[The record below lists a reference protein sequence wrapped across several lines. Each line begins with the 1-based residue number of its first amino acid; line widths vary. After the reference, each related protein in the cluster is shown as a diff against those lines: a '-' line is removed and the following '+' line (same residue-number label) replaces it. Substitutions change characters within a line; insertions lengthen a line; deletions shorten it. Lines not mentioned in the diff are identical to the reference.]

1 MNFYIQLIKNYAQSQ
16 RELKEK
22 KYRLTKRWEKL
33 KKLEAKIAKKEEIL
47 LAQESEKKLVLSQVK
62 KSQSLALKQLSQ
74 INLVNAWGLIM
85 NMSQSELLA
94 LVNQTSE
101 NKDLNT
107 GLNAALAATIL
118 KGIEGG
124 FLSQIDLA
132 LNRVIG
138 PVKQKVEH
146 SGELKLAD
154 IVLEANKI
162 EEKSE

>member
-1 MNFYIQLIKNYAQSQ
+1 MSEPIK
-16 RELKEK
+16 K
-22 KYRLTKRWEKL
+22 KKPRGRPFQKGTTLNPNGRPKLTPEQKT
-33 KKLEAKIAKKEEIL
+33 I
-47 LAQESEKKLVLSQVK
+47 
-62 KSQSLALKQLSQ
+62 KQLSQ

-138 PVKQKVEH
+138 PVKQTVEH
-146 SGELKLAD
+146 SGSLTLAEM
-154 IVLEANKI
+154 VLESIKP
-162 EEKSE
+162 ETKESK

>member
-1 MNFYIQLIKNYAQSQ
+1 MSEPIK
-16 RELKEK
+16 K
-22 KYRLTKRWEKL
+22 KNLEGDHFKRHHFKPNGRPKLTPEQKT
-33 KKLEAKIAKKEEIL
+33 I
-47 LAQESEKKLVLSQVK
+47 
-62 KSQSLALKQLSQ
+62 KQLSQ

-138 PVKQKVEH
+138 PVKQTVEH
-146 SGELKLAD
+146 SGSLTLAEM
-154 IVLEANKI
+154 VLESIKP
-162 EEKSE
+162 ETKETK